1 MAEKQAGAFIKSVG
15 TTVPARNSKAEVES
29 LLRRY
34 GCTKL
39 QVMEDFSAGI
49 FAVSFSLPDTPGS
62 LDDVP
67 VRLEVRVDDV
77 ARAIQRTFKRPQN
90 PEWLREQSQ
99 RVAWR
104 HLVLWLDAALSAT
117 TLGLQKV
124 SEAFFAHIIVAKTG
138 ERMIDRVQADGDKI
152 GIPTLRLLKSG
163 TDNG

>member
-1 MAEKQAGAFIKSVG
+1 MSGSFIKSVG
-15 TTVPARNSKAEVES
+15 TKVPARNSKAEVET

-39 QVMEDFSAGI
+39 QVMEDFAAGV
-49 FAVSFSLPDTPGS
+49 FSVSFSLPDTPGS
-62 LDDVP
+62 ADDVP

-77 ARAIQRTFKRPQN
+77 AKAIQRTFKRQQN
-90 PEWLREQSQ
+90 AEWLREQAQ

-104 HLVLWLDAALSAT
+104 HLVLWLDAALSAS

-124 SEAFFAHIIVAKTG
+124 SEAFFAHIIVASTG
-138 ERMIDRVQADGDKI
+138 ERMIDRVNAEGDKI

-163 TDNG
+163 THDK